1 LLLDVLIYIWSL
13 DRRTIDLLVGRG
25 IEPMLAINQLLYQVV
40 VIFYVDHLTCIE
52 VWFALL
58 QH

>member
-1 LLLDVLIYIWSL
+1 LLDVLIYIWSL

-40 VIFYVDHLTCIE
+40 VIFYIDHLTCIE